1 MRMITDPILK
11 EIHQIRETLSRKF
24 DFDIRKIFE
33 DVRQR
38 EKAHKERVVNLRVR
52 REKMPDPTLQPT
64 G

>member
-1 MRMITDPILK
+1 MITDPILK
-11 EIHQIRETLSRKF
+11 EIHQIRETLSQKF

>member
-1 MRMITDPILK
+1 MITDPILK

-38 EKAHKERVVNLRVR
+38 EKAHKERVVNLRFR

>member
-11 EIHQIRETLSRKF
+11 EIHQIRETLSQKF

>member
-1 MRMITDPILK
+1 MKTDPILK
-11 EIHQIRETLSRKF
+11 EIHQIRETLSQKF

>member
-1 MRMITDPILK
+1 MITDPILK